1 MAKRMKTE
9 YMKQFR
15 GPSWEVY
22 GSCYS
27 ALLEYRGMRR
37 LLEQAHV
44 PWIWDSASGSSSG
57 SSTPGEP
64 AEPLPEDSPHT
75 HGQGTAAE
83 PPAAATANEKG
94 KDEEPTANERPL
106 QPEDCCPV
114 QKTNLQTSAITPRST
129 AALGTPKETK
139 APFAMFGWAERDAEV
154 GCKKTHNVSASA
166 LKGQIY
172 ESAVRAHHRRQV
184 QKAVC
189 TPHRRPCGKV
199 TSTTHFRAGQCKSS
213 LERKSLSDHL
223 QVRMLKP
230 TGAEDPWL
238 SEYMRCYSSR
248 SL

>member
-57 SSTPGEP
+57 SSTPT
-64 AEPLPEDSPHT
+64 EPLPEDSPQT

-83 PPAAATANEKG
+83 PPAAATETECLPEAGEKG
-94 KDEEPTANERPL
+94 KDEEPTADERRL
-106 QPEDCCPV
+106 RPEDCRRV
-114 QKTNLQTSAITPRST
+114 SAKTPRSA
-129 AALGTPKETK
+129 AALGAPKETK

-184 QKAVC
+184 QKAMC
-189 TPHRRPCGKV
+189 TPHRRPSGKV
-199 TSTTHFRAGQCKSS
+199 TSTTHFRAGQCKST
-213 LERKSLSDHL
+213 LEHKSLSDHL
-223 QVRMLKP
+223 QVRVLKP